1 MILVEIYMR
10 LMILVCISS
19 RLMMILVETY
29 DDTRRDLYETYDT
42 RVYLVETYDDTRR
55 DL

>member
-1 MILVEIYMR
+1 MTRKYVSRFIRVYMIL
-10 LMILVCISS
+10 
-19 RLMMILVETY
+19 MILVETY

-42 RVYLVETYDDTRR
+42 RVYLVETYDDTYDTRR

>member
-1 MILVEIYMR
+1 MIL
-10 LMILVCISS
+10 
-19 RLMMILVETY
+19 MILVETY